1 MNRRIVNMSI
11 RLPNQDLGATPKVV
25 AIVAIVDIGV
35 PFGGHPDQVIAA
47 PAASSVTR
55 LTISCWSE
63 GMVIEGSAASAV
75 CLTEWSVALYPTRLA
90 RTVGVVSAPSAF
102 ASRRKR

>member
-11 RLPNQDLGATPKVV
+11 TLPNQDLGATPKVV
-25 AIVAIVDIGV
+25 AIVDIGV
-35 PFGGHPDQVIAA
+35 PLGGHPDQVIAA